1 MSFSDFPAMS
11 KAQLLKERQT
21 RIFRAIGLEKPDR
34 TPVVLEYAG
43 FAAKVTNTPLPEFLG
58 SLSKSVD
65 VMIKA
70 FQIIGDGDGIDY
82 GVYFHLILSHL
93 AGCPR

>member
-1 MSFSDFPAMS
+1 MS
-11 KAQLLKERQT
+11 KAQLLEERQT
-21 RIFRAIGLEKPDR
+21 RILKAIALESPNR

-65 VMIKA
+65 VMIEA
-70 FQIIGDGDGIDY
+70 FHIVGDGLRCLELNYPMTRCIRSPN
-82 GVYFHLILSHL
+82 LNL
-93 AGCPR
+93 